1 VIVILASQYD
11 ISARQL
17 AERWTAYGACLLT
30 SEDISTPGWRY
41 YLANPSVSTAVVNGR
56 RITVGEI
63 DGVVTRLPWVTEAD
77 LPHIVPVDSAYVA
90 AEMSAFLIFWLSEL
104 TCPILNR
111 PTAGS
116 LNGPSWRRE
125 QWVANAARAGLRIRS
140 ENRHLSLTSAAT
152 PQERQV
158 KSTVIVVGDRCLGRV
173 DSSLLERSRCLAE
186 IANVDFLGIQFSSPD
201 PDAAFV
207 SATVYPE
214 IDSVEVSDAM
224 LQYFER
230 A

>member
-1 VIVILASQYD
+1 MIVILASLYD

-30 SEDISTPGWRY
+30 AEDISKPGWRY
-41 YLANPSVSTAVVNGR
+41 HLANPSVSTAVINGR
-56 RITVGEI
+56 PIAVSEI
-63 DGVVTRLPWVTEAD
+63 DGVVTRLPWVTQAD
-77 LPHIVPVDSAYVA
+77 LPHIVSADSAYVA

-104 TCPILNR
+104 SCPILNR

-158 KSTVIVVGDRCLGRV
+158 KSTVTVVGDRCLGRA
-173 DSSLLERSRCLAE
+173 DSSLLERSRYLAE

-201 PDAAFV
+201 PDAVFI

-214 IDSVEVSDAM
+214 IDCVEVSDAM
-224 LQYFER
+224 LQFFQS

>member
-1 VIVILASQYD
+1 VIIILASQYD

-30 SEDISTPGWRY
+30 AEDLSTPGWRY
-41 YLANPSVSTAVVNGR
+41 HLSNPSVSTAVVNGR

-63 DGVVTRLPWVTEAD
+63 DGVVTRLPWVTEAE
-77 LPHIVPVDSAYVA
+77 LPHIVPADSAYVA
-90 AEMSAFLIFWLSEL
+90 AEVSAFLIFWLSEL

-116 LNGPSWRRE
+116 LNGPCWRRE

-140 ENRHLSLTSAAT
+140 ENRHLGLTSPAT
-152 PQERQV
+152 PTERDVQ
-158 KSTVIVVGDRCLGRV
+158 STVTVVGDRCLGRA
-173 DSSLLERSRCLAE
+173 DSSLLERSRCLAQ
-186 IANVDFLGIQFSSPD
+186 IAKVDFLAIQFDTPD
-201 PDAAFV
+201 PDAVFV
-207 SATVYPE
+207 NATVYPE
-214 IDSVEVSDAM
+214 IDCAEVSDAM
-224 LQYFER
+224 LQYFQR